1 MSELFKVTFLP
12 RGNVCEAKAG
22 ESVLDVAHRN
32 SIELDH
38 ACGGVCACSTCHV
51 IVKKGFNGLEEASE
65 EEEDMLDLAPMLST
79 TSRLAC
85 QIEINAD
92 LEVEIPVHNR
102 NLVQEAE
109 H

>member
-1 MSELFKVTFLP
+1 MSNKFTVTFLH
-12 RGNVCEAKAG
+12 RGDIFEANPG

-32 SIELDH
+32 HVELDH

-51 IVKKGFNGLEEASE
+51 IVKQGFDALEEASE
-65 EEEDMLDLAPMLST
+65 EEEDMLELAPMLSM

-85 QIEINAD
+85 QIDVVRD
-92 LEVEIPVHNR
+92 LEVEIPAHNR
-102 NLVQEAE
+102 NLVKEAE

>member
-1 MSELFKVTFLP
+1 MSKNFTVTFLP
-12 RGNVCEAKAG
+12 RGDVYEAKPG

-32 SIELDH
+32 HVELDH

-51 IVKKGFNGLEEASE
+51 IVKKGFESLEEASE
-65 EEEDMLDLAPMLST
+65 EEEDMLELAPMLSM

-85 QIEINAD
+85 QIEVTSD
-92 LEVEIPVHNR
+92 LEVEIPAHNR
-102 NLVQEAE
+102 NLVKEAE

>member
-32 SIELDH
+32 NIELDH
-38 ACGGVCACSTCHV
+38 ACGGVCACSTCHI
-51 IVKKGFNGLEEASE
+51 IVKKGFNGLEEAGE
-65 EEEDMLDLAPMLST
+65 EEEDMLELAPMLST
-79 TSRLAC
+79 ASRLAC
-85 QIEINAD
+85 QIEINGD
-92 LEVEIPVHNR
+92 LEVEIPAHNR
-102 NLVQEAE
+102 NLVKEAE